1 MLVDAIVLKERSP
14 ALLIL
19 RSTEAGNV
27 FELIERQPGLP
38 EMEFISVVQKRRA
51 MGSQQG

>member
-1 MLVDAIVLKERSP
+1 MLTDAIVLKKRDP

-19 RSTEAGNV
+19 RSTEVGNV

-38 EMEFISVVQKRRA
+38 EMEFISVVKKRKA
-51 MGSQQG
+51 GL